1 MSELILEKAS
11 TLLQEPM
18 MYDSITVEAPPS
30 EDLGT
35 GEAAAGE
42 VGDFSYSETTD
53 SEDGSE

>member
-1 MSELILEKAS
+1 MV
-11 TLLQEPM
+11 
-18 MYDSITVEAPPS
+18 YDSITVEAPPS

-53 SEDGSE
+53 SEDGSDEHAC